1 MIVKERYEVTYLLPF
16 CSQDTNHTVVLV
28 CFNKCLIVLYAICT
42 ILKLY
47 NTIVLFLFIMLLIL
61 LVSCFTNCMYY
72 VVCFMLYVL
81 CCMYYVVCIML
92 YVLCCMYY
100 VVCLYLYDE
109 ALCKFD
115 TYSIPCVCPCFKK

>member
-1 MIVKERYEVTYLLPF
+1 MMIVKERYEVTYLLPF

-47 NTIVLFLFIMLLIL
+47 NTIVLFLFIMLLVL
-61 LVSCFTNCMYY
+61 LVSCFTN
-72 VVCFMLYVL
+72 
-81 CCMYYVVCIML
+81 
-92 YVLCCMYY
+92 CMYY